1 MGTLRK
7 PVFLALGLWALIVAA
22 FPGNASSVS
31 LEFNPA
37 AQTITEGGQAD
48 VEVWLRELNGTVIG
62 AYDIAVTFDPAVLRS
77 SDNPGTFGT
86 GLGAPD
92 NSSKIWIFG
101 PSFIVMSEVSLL
113 SDLSGQHPGSDELL
127 LFTLSFTGIGT
138 GSSPLTF
145 HDVILG
151 DENGEGLTSGNLGAT
166 VTVEPGQHPVP
177 EPATVLLLGVG
188 LVGLARFR
196 GKGAVRRG

>member
-1 MGTLRK
+1 MDTLRK
-7 PVFLALGLWALIVAA
+7 PVFLAIALWGLIVAA
-22 FPGNASSVS
+22 YPGAASAIS
-31 LEFNPA
+31 LEFDPVT
-37 AQTITEGGQAD
+37 QTITEGGKAD
-48 VEVWLRELNGTVIG
+48 VEVWLRELNGTLIG
-62 AYDIAVTFDPAVLRS
+62 VYDIAMTFDPAVLS
-77 SDNPGTFGT
+77 PSGSPLTFGT

-92 NSSKIWIFG
+92 NSIKGWTIG
-101 PSFIVMSEVSLL
+101 PAFIMVFEVSLL

-166 VTVEPGQHPVP
+166 VTVEPGQNVVP
-177 EPATVLLLGVG
+177 EPGTLLLLGVG
-188 LVGLARFR
+188 LAGLACLR
-196 GKGAVRRG
+196 GRGAVRKE